1 MTLDFAY
8 TLYLIL
14 NNTKDIEKVEIKK
27 LVQKWFIMSTLTSRY
42 IGSPE
47 TQMDKDLRS
56 IETKGFKE
64 YFKEV
69 EEAELSESFWNVGL
83 VQNLET
89 SSITSPYFNTYI
101 AAQVWNAEQSLFSS
115 TTKVSDL
122 VAVTGDVHHIFPK
135 EYLRQNGYEDKS
147 KYNQVANY
155 TYLDTGVNI
164 SIGKKAPSE
173 YFTKAKEQCSSGES
187 CIGTIL
193 NEDEFYKNLEIN
205 CIPATI
211 LNMQVCNYEE
221 FMHERSKMMAE
232 KIRKY
237 YYSI

>member
-1 MTLDFAY
+1 MSKVPFTTKEKLEEIAKVYPTPFHLYDEAGIRKNAENLKKAFAW
-8 TLYLIL
+8 
-14 NNTKDIEKVEIKK
+14 N
-27 LVQKWFIMSTLTSRY
+27 
-42 IGSPE
+42 
-47 TQMDKDLRS
+47 
-56 IETKGFKE
+56 KGFKE

-164 SIGKKAPSE
+164 SIGKK
-173 YFTKAKEQCSSGES
+173 
-187 CIGTIL
+187 
-193 NEDEFYKNLEIN
+193 
-205 CIPATI
+205 
-211 LNMQVCNYEE
+211 
-221 FMHERSKMMAE
+221 R
-232 KIRKY
+232 R
-237 YYSI
+237 

>member
-1 MTLDFAY
+1 
-8 TLYLIL
+8 
-14 NNTKDIEKVEIKK
+14 
-27 LVQKWFIMSTLTSRY
+27 
-42 IGSPE
+42 
-47 TQMDKDLRS
+47 MDKDLRN
-56 IETKGFKE
+56 IESKGFKE
-64 YFKEV
+64 YFREV
-69 EEAELSESFWNVGL
+69 EEAELSDTFWSVGL

-89 SSITSPYFNTYI
+89 SSINSPYFNTYI

-122 VAVTGDVHHIFPK
+122 VTVTGDVHHIFPK

-164 SIGKKAPSE
+164 SIGKKAPNE
-173 YFTKAKEQCSSGES
+173 YFTKAKEQCCVGEC

-193 NEDEFYKNLEIN
+193 NEYELLKNIETN
-205 CIPATI
+205 CIPASI
-211 LNMQVCNYEE
+211 FDMQACNYDE
-221 FMHERSKMMAE
+221 FLQERRKLMAE
-232 KIRKY
+232 KIKKY